1 MTTQGMTAAEKIR
14 AKAARAK
21 QHQERADPD
30 SVTRPV
36 PSAAAPHVKPIRS
49 TVDLLPVKHASFKAW
64 CGETAV
70 TIGHA
75 RVTTQDVIRALVDR
89 LLTDET
95 LARKI
100 RDDLR
105 KQ

>member
-21 QHQERADPD
+21 QHQEQAEPE
-30 SVTRPV
+30 SSRPV
-36 PSAAAPHVKPIRS
+36 SSAAAPHVKPIRS

-70 TIGHA
+70 MIGRA

-100 RDDLR
+100 RDDLH